1 VVARVWPFELSGLE
15 DVIDD
20 VDEAIGSDRITLED
34 LRLIDKVVEAVEGMQ
49 AQLIPVIL
57 LTSEG
62 RYSD

>member
-1 VVARVWPFELSGLE
+1 MTWTYSGLE

-20 VDEAIGSDRITLED
+20 VDEAIGCDGITFED

-57 LTSEG
+57 C
-62 RYSD
+62 RDKNVIK